1 MESGVIVEEEIENLE
16 TEKREMMDRE
26 MVHVKW

>member
-1 MESGVIVEEEIENLE
+1 MESGVILEEGIENLE
-16 TEKREMMDRE
+16 TEKREMMDGE

>member
-16 TEKREMMDRE
+16 TEKREMMDGE
-26 MVHVKW
+26 MVPVEW